1 MGPSVASGTK
11 LHSDLAG
18 LGARRAADR
27 CPGSVGGPAG
37 GLGAASR
44 RAGDEAA
51 AAAAAGKR
59 LAREALSG
67 DEAVT
72 APSWPPPSARAR
84 RRLRAVRATPPPP
97 FCCARPRLALR
108 APAYVLRTPNPR
120 SACARCRDCGEAR
133 ASATNG
139 PQDHDPRLG
148 SASLPSPPPSPSKKT
163 IQTISQEIRDTCG
176 PNPTRSPSR
185 KQVGYLREKKA
196 QTWKNEGKKKSKLG
210 KRQNYL
216 SFGYLP

>member
-1 MGPSVASGTK
+1 MGCGSGSRGLGSPFLGRARAHPLWSRSLAGSLGPSVASGTK

-51 AAAAAGKR
+51 AAAAAAGKR

-67 DEAVT
+67 GEAVT

-120 SACARCRDCGEAR
+120 SACARCRDGGEAR

-148 SASLPSPPPSPSKKT
+148 SASLPSPPPSPSKKNH
-163 IQTISQEIRDTCG
+163 S
-176 PNPTRSPSR
+176 
-185 KQVGYLREKKA
+185 
-196 QTWKNEGKKKSKLG
+196 
-210 KRQNYL
+210 NYIP
-216 SFGYLP
+216 GN